1 MSQDGSGFWAGELDG
16 LVGRDGALA
25 TVRSHLDTGSR
36 TAVVTGIAGS
46 GKTSVLA
53 VATRAC
59 VADGRRVLALTCHE
73 SERDLPF
80 GVLIDLLSSSPGAEE
95 VLDLVVPSPTRA
107 AVDALRLRLEVL
119 TWLERV
125 SEEQPVVLIVDDA
138 HWCDESS
145 LSVLGFVAHRLAGS
159 AASVLVAARGDTAP
173 MPFRR
178 LPGVTLPPLPDRD
191 ATALL
196 RHAGVKLDALTL
208 PSVLERAAGNPLAL
222 LELGRAAADGA
233 GGGAVP
239 SSAEAAFRDQLA
251 GLAAPTRHALLLAAA
266 GDGDLQVLGRVLEP
280 VGLLAALG
288 PAETAGLVT
297 VADRRVRFRH
307 PLVRSAAYSMVPAAD
322 RHAAHASLAAA
333 YDRDSE
339 RQAWH
344 RAEASVVPDE
354 EVAAALAEA
363 SDLALRRGAT
373 AEATRLMAR
382 AAELS
387 VDRAARD
394 SRLLHAVM
402 VGSMSG
408 AFEWA
413 AEVATRLRA
422 ESTDPVIQLRAAHV
436 SAYTLAQTDR
446 STAAARALTEV
457 LEQTKDVDP
466 FWGWSSLTTLA
477 VLAYR
482 RGTGDDEVAEWLE
495 VYSRA
500 MAGVDIPFPAI
511 VPAAQAWIRAQLD
524 PTCTPEGVLELVRDA
539 PVPDYPAEVTGTH
552 EMLLGAAAWLLDE
565 PVIAIERLSRSV
577 DLKRRADQP
586 GEMTQTLI
594 ALALVQFS
602 VGDFDAVEEAGRLI
616 EDIAEARNQPYA
628 LVDAWELQAR
638 VAAVRG
644 EVERARRLLD
654 GVMLELPS
662 EDALALE
669 VTTRITMS
677 WVRLAERDPQGA
689 WNELRSIFHDDG
701 EPRHLHI
708 CYRELGT
715 YAYTA
720 ARAGATE
727 ELERVLAVAG
737 RRLVHPRPYHRL
749 QLARARALAAGEDAE
764 QWHVAAV
771 NDPAATRW
779 PFELASAQLEYGV
792 WLRRRHRATEARTQ
806 LRAARDTFARLGTRA
821 WAELARGELRA
832 AGVPTEVP
840 APSAWA
846 GLTGQE
852 RQIAKMAA
860 SGMTNPEIA
869 AALYLSPRTVSTHLY
884 NAFPKLGVTSR
895 AQLRDVVPDLT

>member
-1 MSQDGSGFWAGELDG
+1 MSQNGSGFWAGELDG
-16 LVGRDGALA
+16 LVGRDAVLA
-25 TVRSHLDTGSR
+25 TVRDHLDGGTR
-36 TAVVTGIAGS
+36 AAVVTGIAGA
-46 GKTSVLA
+46 GKTAVLA

-59 VADGRRVLALTCHE
+59 VADGRLALTLTCHE

-80 GVLIDLLSSSPGAEE
+80 GMLVDLLSTSPGAEE
-95 VLDLVVPSPTRA
+95 VLDLVLPSPARA

-119 TWLERV
+119 AWLERV
-125 SEEQPVVLIVDDA
+125 SEERPVVLIVDDA

-159 AASVLVAARGDTAP
+159 QASVVVAARGDTAP
-173 MPFRR
+173 APLRR
-178 LPGVTLPPLPDRD
+178 LPSVTLPPLPDGD

-196 RHAGVKLDALTL
+196 RHAGVQLDALTL

-222 LELGRAAADGA
+222 LELGRAAAAGA
-233 GGGAVP
+233 GGDAAP

-251 GLAAPTRHALLLAAA
+251 GLAAPTRQALLLAAA
-266 GDGDLQVLGRVLEP
+266 GDGDLHVLGRVLEP
-280 VGLLAALG
+280 AGLLAALG
-288 PAETAGLVT
+288 PAETAGLVS

-307 PLVRSAAYSMVPAAD
+307 PLVRSAAYAMAPAAE
-322 RHAAHASLAAA
+322 RHAAHASLAVA
-333 YDRDSE
+333 YGEDSE
-339 RQAWH
+339 RRAWH

-363 SDLALRRGAT
+363 SDSALRRGAT
-373 AEATRLMAR
+373 AEATRLMVR

-387 VDRAARD
+387 VDRAAREA
-394 SRLLHAVM
+394 RLLLAVSI
-402 VGSMSG
+402 GSISG
-408 AFEWA
+408 AFAWA
-413 AEVATRLRA
+413 ADVATRLRA
-422 ESTDPVIQLRAAHV
+422 ESIDPLIRLRAGHV
-436 SAYTLAQTDR
+436 AAYTLAQTDR
-446 STAAARALTEV
+446 STAAARALSEV
-457 LEQTKDVDP
+457 LEDTKDVDP
-466 FWGWSSLTTLA
+466 YWGWSSLTTLA

-482 RGTGDDEVAEWLE
+482 RGTGDEEVAEWLE
-495 VYSRA
+495 VYARA
-500 MAGVDIPFPAI
+500 TEGADVPFPAI

-524 PTCTPEGVLELVRDA
+524 PTSTPDGVLELVRDA
-539 PVPDYPAEVTGTH
+539 PVPNYPAEITGTH
-552 EMLLGAAAWLLDE
+552 EMLLGAAAWMLDE
-565 PVIAIERLSRSV
+565 PVIAIERLSRSI

-602 VGDFDAVEEAGRLI
+602 IGDFDAVEEAGRLI

-644 EVERARRLLD
+644 DVARARRLLD
-654 GVMLELPS
+654 GVMLELPG

-669 VTTRITMS
+669 VTTQITMS

-689 WNELRSIFHDDG
+689 WNELRTIFDDHG

-715 YAYTA
+715 YAYAA

-727 ELERVLAVAG
+727 ELERVLEVAG
-737 RRLVHPRPYHRL
+737 RRLVDPRPYHRL
-749 QLARARALAAGEDAE
+749 QLCRARALAAGDDAE

-771 NDPAATRW
+771 NDRTAARW
-779 PFELASAQLEYGV
+779 PFELANARLEYGS
-792 WLRRRHRATEARTQ
+792 WLRRRYRATEARAQ
-806 LRAARDTFARLGTRA
+806 LRAALDTFARLGTVA
-821 WAELARGELRA
+821 WAELARTELRA
-832 AGVPTEVP
+832 AGVATEV
-840 APSAWA
+840 AEPSAWA
-846 GLTGQE
+846 DLTGQE
-852 RQIAKMAA
+852 RQIARMAA

-895 AQLRDVVPDLT
+895 TQLRDVVPDLT